1 MRGRRRVGM
10 RGGQAEKWGGEGEGG
25 TFQDGPLPSPLIGPL
40 VRRGCVSASSTPA
53 GRRLIVWGLGPLCV
67 GNGASLAGH
76 QFVIICSLAP
86 DWLLEKGALQGPGHR
101 SLCHNFCSMK

>member
-1 MRGRRRVGM
+1 MRGRRRVGIEES
-10 RGGQAEKWGGEGEGG
+10 QAEKWGGEGEGEHL
-25 TFQDGPLPSPLIGPL
+25 QDGPSPPSLIGPL
-40 VRRGCVSASSTPA
+40 VRRGCVSASSHLQA
-53 GRRLIVWGLGPLCV
+53 GLIVWGLGPLCV